1 MIPTEPLR
9 PILWII
15 GLVVL
20 AFVLVFLF
28 QGIVMPLIR
37 TIT

>member
-9 PILWII
+9 LILWII